1 MLTEGGKAVTAWKVK
16 PQTPKLL
23 ICQRSGHLSLKGA
36 VVEE

>member
-1 MLTEGGKAVTAWKVK
+1 MLTEGGKAVIVWKVE
-16 PQTPKLL
+16 PQTPKLV